1 MKNKPFYLLA
11 LFLGITTLIF
21 TACDKDFNE
30 LGSDIVDDDNFGF
43 NVDSTLTVKGYNQ
56 KLGPIASNNL
66 PINALG
72 FYNNP
77 AFGTTQANFVTQVE
91 LSTLNP
97 VFNNKPGD
105 LGVLYVELPVIDSV
119 ILDVPYFKTVKA
131 TNSDNTNTY
140 RLDSIFGAKPYDQ
153 TAATIDSKFKLSV
166 FESEYY
172 LRDLDPGQS
181 LAEQQLF
188 YTDQNTL
195 INDNLEPGLLNNAPL
210 TSPLPGTEGTQN
222 ADGRE
227 NEAFYFDKREHKLTT
242 YESDGVT
249 KKYTRFAPSMR
260 LHLNPAIF
268 NSKILNA
275 PAGKLSDNSTFKN
288 YFRGIY
294 FKVENGN
301 PGNMAMINFK
311 AGKITIYYKE
321 DKLTK
326 DNPVTTE
333 VNEYKLER
341 ISKSYALNFSGN
353 TISLLTPLNEN
364 SDYTSAINSTSE
376 ASKLY
381 LKGGEGSVAI
391 IDLFGSTDEK
401 GYTLNTAFN
410 ENLPVS
416 PNNSKYI
423 ENNTPNGISD
433 EIDDI
438 KLKGWLINEAN
449 LTFYIDKMAMSNF
462 SPATASAQPIEPS
475 RIFLFDLNNKKVLAD
490 YIFDFTTNSI
500 FPKYNKFIHDGII
513 QTENV
518 ADGRGA
524 RGKRYKVR
532 ITNFV
537 RNLIN
542 NDSTNVRLGLSVT
555 ENINTIG
562 FAKLKTPNANLSSAP
577 IMSVQSPAGTILYGT
592 SPVVPEGKRLKLKI
606 YYTKPN

>member
-43 NVDSTLTVKGYNQ
+43 NVDSTQTVKAYNQ

-97 VFNNKPGD
+97 VFNNSNTE
-105 LGVLYVELPVIDSV
+105 LYVELPVIDSV
-119 ILDVPYFKTVKA
+119 ILDVPYFKTLKS

-166 FESEYY
+166 FESGYY
-172 LRDLDPGQS
+172 LRDLDPGES

-188 YTDQNTL
+188 YTDQDGL
-195 INDNLEPGLLNNAPL
+195 IEQNKVPSLLNNLPTSDPL
-210 TSPLPGTEGTQN
+210 NSEGH
-222 ADGRE
+222 E

-353 TISLLTPLNEN
+353 TISLLNPLNEN
-364 SDYTSAINSTSE
+364 SDYTDAINSASE

-391 IDLFGSTDEK
+391 IDLFGSTDLK

-416 PNNSKYI
+416 PTNSKYI
-423 ENNTPNGISD
+423 ENNIPNGISD
-433 EIDDI
+433 EIDQI
-438 KLKGWLINEAN
+438 KIDGWLINEAN

-490 YIFDFTTNSI
+490 YIFDFTTNSL

-518 ADGRGA
+518 GDGRGA

-592 SPVVPEGKRLKLKI
+592 SPAVVPEGKRLKLKI

>member
-1 MKNKPFYLLA
+1 MKNKPFYLLS

-30 LGSDIVDDDNFGF
+30 LGSDIVDDDNFNF
-43 NVDSTLTVKGYNQ
+43 AVDSIKTVKAYNQ

-72 FYNNP
+72 FYENP

-97 VFNNKPGD
+97 IFNNAD
-105 LGVLYVELPVIDSV
+105 TDLYVDLPVIDSV
-119 ILDVPYFKTVKA
+119 ILDVPYFKTVKS
-131 TNSDNTNTY
+131 TNSDQSSVY

-153 TAATIDSKFKLSV
+153 TAATLDSKFKLSV
-166 FESEYY
+166 FESGYY
-172 LRDLDPGQS
+172 LRDLDPEQS
-181 LAEQQLF
+181 LVEQQLF

-195 INDNLEPGLLNNAPL
+195 IDNNKTPLLLNNLPTSDPL
-210 TSPLPGTEGTQN
+210 NS
-222 ADGRE
+222 DGHE

-260 LHLNPAIF
+260 LHLNKAIF
-268 NSKILNA
+268 DSKILNA
-275 PAGKLSDNSTFKN
+275 PVGKLTDNSTFKN

-301 PGNMAMINFK
+301 PGNMAMINFR

-326 DNPVTTE
+326 DNPVTTDVDE
-333 VNEYKLER
+333 SKLER

-353 TISLLTPLNEN
+353 TISLLNNLTEN
-364 SDYTSAINSTSE
+364 SGYTDAINSTSE

-391 IDLFGSTDEK
+391 IDLFGATDLK
-401 GYTLNTAFN
+401 GYTLNPAFN

-416 PNNSKYI
+416 LNNSKYI

-438 KLKGWLINEAN
+438 KLRGWLINEAN
-449 LTFYIDKMAMSNF
+449 LTFYIDKMALSNF
-462 SPATASAQPIEPS
+462 SPATATAQPIEPT

-490 YIFDFTTNSI
+490 YIFDFTTNSL

-524 RGKRYKVR
+524 RGKRYRVR
-532 ITNFV
+532 ITNLI

-542 NDSTNVRLGLSVT
+542 NDSTNVKLGLSVT

-592 SPVVPEGKRLKLKI
+592 SPVVPEDKRLKLKI

>member
-30 LGSDIVDDDNFGF
+30 LGSDIVDDENFGF
-43 NVDSTLTVKGYNQ
+43 DVDSILTVKAYNQ

-72 FYNNP
+72 FYENP

-91 LSTLNP
+91 LSSVNP
-97 VFNNKPGD
+97 VFNNSNPD
-105 LGVLYVELPVIDSV
+105 LYVDLPVVDSV
-119 ILDVPYFKTVKA
+119 ILDVPYFKTLK
-131 TNSDNTNTY
+131 TTSSDNNSY
-140 RLDSIFGAKPYDQ
+140 RLDSIFGVTPYDKD
-153 TAATIDSKFKLSV
+153 TPSTNNSKFKLSV
-166 FESEYY
+166 FQSGYY

-195 INDNLEPGLLNNAPL
+195 INDNIEPGLLNNAPL

-227 NEAFYFDKREHKLTT
+227 NEQFYFDKREHKLTT

-353 TISLLTPLNEN
+353 TISLLNNLNEN
-364 SDYTSAINSTSE
+364 SDYTDAINSTSE
-376 ASKLY
+376 ASRLY

-391 IDLFGSTDEK
+391 IDLFGSTDLK

-416 PNNSKYI
+416 LTNSKYI

-433 EIDDI
+433 EIDKI
-438 KLKGWLINEAN
+438 KVNGWLINEAN

-462 SPATASAQPIEPS
+462 SPATPSAQPIEPT

-490 YIFDFTTNSI
+490 YIFDFTTNSL

-524 RGKRYKVR
+524 RGKRYRVR

-592 SPVVPEGKRLKLKI
+592 SPVVPDGKRLKLKI

>member
-30 LGSDIVDDDNFGF
+30 LGSDIVDDENFGF
-43 NVDSTLTVKGYNQ
+43 DVDSTLTVKAYNQ

-72 FYNNP
+72 FYENP

-91 LSTLNP
+91 LSSVNP
-97 VFNNKPGD
+97 VFNNSNPD
-105 LGVLYVELPVIDSV
+105 LYVDLPVVDSV
-119 ILDVPYFKTVKA
+119 ILDVPYFKTLK
-131 TNSDNTNTY
+131 TTSSDNNSY
-140 RLDSIFGAKPYDQ
+140 RLDSIFGVTPYDKD
-153 TAATIDSKFKLSV
+153 TPSTNNSKFKLSV
-166 FESEYY
+166 FQSGYY

-195 INDNLEPGLLNNAPL
+195 INDNIEPGLLNNAPL

-227 NEAFYFDKREHKLTT
+227 NEQFYFDKREHKLTT

-353 TISLLTPLNEN
+353 TISLLNNLNEN
-364 SDYTSAINSTSE
+364 SDYTDAINSTSE
-376 ASKLY
+376 ASRLY

-391 IDLFGSTDEK
+391 IDLFGSTDLK

-416 PNNSKYI
+416 LTNSKYI

-433 EIDDI
+433 EIDKI
-438 KLKGWLINEAN
+438 KVNGWLINEAN

-462 SPATASAQPIEPS
+462 SPATPSAQPIEPT

-490 YIFDFTTNSI
+490 YIFDFTTNSL

-524 RGKRYKVR
+524 RGKRYRVR

-592 SPVVPEGKRLKLKI
+592 SPVVPDGKRLKLKI

>member
-30 LGSDIVDDDNFGF
+30 LGSDIVDDENFGF
-43 NVDSTLTVKGYNQ
+43 DVDSTLTVKAYNQ

-72 FYNNP
+72 FYENP

-91 LSTLNP
+91 LSSVNP
-97 VFNNKPGD
+97 VFNNSNPD
-105 LGVLYVELPVIDSV
+105 LYVDLPVVDSV
-119 ILDVPYFKTVKA
+119 ILDVPYFKTLK
-131 TNSDNTNTY
+131 TTSSDNNTY
-140 RLDSIFGAKPYDQ
+140 RLDSIFGVTPYDKD
-153 TAATIDSKFKLSV
+153 TPSTNNSKFKLSV
-166 FESEYY
+166 FQSGYY

-195 INDNLEPGLLNNAPL
+195 INDNIEPGLLNNAPL

-227 NEAFYFDKREHKLTT
+227 NEQFYFDKREHKLTT

-353 TISLLTPLNEN
+353 TISLLNNLNEN
-364 SDYTSAINSTSE
+364 SDYTDAINSTSE
-376 ASKLY
+376 ASRLY

-391 IDLFGSTDEK
+391 IDLFGSTDLK

-416 PNNSKYI
+416 LTNSKYI

-433 EIDDI
+433 EIDKI
-438 KLKGWLINEAN
+438 KVNGWLINEAN

-462 SPATASAQPIEPS
+462 SPATPSAQPIEPT

-490 YIFDFTTNSI
+490 YIFDFTTNSL

-518 ADGRGA
+518 ADGRGV
-524 RGKRYKVR
+524 RGKRYRVR
-532 ITNFV
+532 ITNLI

-592 SPVVPEGKRLKLKI
+592 SPVVPDGKRLKLKI

>member
-1 MKNKPFYLLA
+1 
-11 LFLGITTLIF
+11 
-21 TACDKDFNE
+21 
-30 LGSDIVDDDNFGF
+30 
-43 NVDSTLTVKGYNQ
+43 
-56 KLGPIASNNL
+56 
-66 PINALG
+66 
-72 FYNNP
+72 
-77 AFGTTQANFVTQVE
+77 
-91 LSTLNP
+91 
-97 VFNNKPGD
+97 
-105 LGVLYVELPVIDSV
+105 
-119 ILDVPYFKTVKA
+119 
-131 TNSDNTNTY
+131 
-140 RLDSIFGAKPYDQ
+140 
-153 TAATIDSKFKLSV
+153 
-166 FESEYY
+166 
-172 LRDLDPGQS
+172 
-181 LAEQQLF
+181 
-188 YTDQNTL
+188 
-195 INDNLEPGLLNNAPL
+195 
-210 TSPLPGTEGTQN
+210 
-222 ADGRE
+222 
-227 NEAFYFDKREHKLTT
+227 
-242 YESDGVT
+242 
-249 KKYTRFAPSMR
+249 
-260 LHLNPAIF
+260 
-268 NSKILNA
+268 
-275 PAGKLSDNSTFKN
+275 
-288 YFRGIY
+288 
-294 FKVENGN
+294 
-301 PGNMAMINFK
+301 MAMINFK

-353 TISLLTPLNEN
+353 TISLLNNLNEN

>member
-43 NVDSTLTVKGYNQ
+43 NVDSTQTVKAYNQ

-77 AFGTTQANFVTQVE
+77 AFGTTTANFVTQVE

-97 VFNNKPGD
+97 VFNNTNTE
-105 LGVLYVELPVIDSV
+105 LYVDLPVIDSV
-119 ILDVPYFKTVKA
+119 IMDIPYFKTLTKTVVESEIRK
-131 TNSDNTNTY
+131 NTY
-140 RLDSIFGAKPYDQ
+140 RLDSIYGEKPYDQ
-153 TAATIDSKFKLSV
+153 TTATLNSKFKLSV
-166 FESEYY
+166 YQSNYF
-172 LRDLDPGQS
+172 LRDLDPNQS
-181 LAEQQLF
+181 LTEQQLF
-188 YTDQNTL
+188 YTDENSV
-195 INDNLEPGLLNNAPL
+195 IDANKIPVLLNNSAN
-210 TSPLPGTEGTQN
+210 TN
-222 ADGRE
+222 E
-227 NEAFYFDKREHKLTT
+227 NEEFYFDKREHKLTT
-242 YESDGVT
+242 YQADGTTLVDPAP
-249 KKYTRFAPSMR
+249 RSVPSMR
-260 LHLNPAIF
+260 LHLRSDVF
-268 NSKILNA
+268 YDKILNA
-275 PAGKLSDNSTFKN
+275 PSGQLANNTLFKN

-333 VNEYKLER
+333 VNEYKREQ

-401 GYTLNTAFN
+401 GYILNTAFN

-592 SPVVPEGKRLKLKI
+592 SPAVVPDGKRLKLKI

>member
-11 LFLGITTLIF
+11 LFLGITTLIL

-43 NVDSTLTVKGYNQ
+43 NVDSTLTVKAYNQ

-72 FYNNP
+72 FYSNP
-77 AFGTTQANFVTQVE
+77 AFGTTTANFVTQVE

-97 VFNNKPGD
+97 VFNNTNTE
-105 LGVLYVELPVIDSV
+105 LYVDLPVIDSV
-119 ILDVPYFKTVKA
+119 IMDIPYFKTLTKTVVESEIRK
-131 TNSDNTNTY
+131 NTY
-140 RLDSIFGAKPYDQ
+140 RLDSIYGEKPYDQ
-153 TAATIDSKFKLSV
+153 TTATLNSKFKLSV
-166 FESEYY
+166 YQSNYF
-172 LRDLDPGQS
+172 LRDLDPNQS
-181 LAEQQLF
+181 LTEQQLF
-188 YTDQNTL
+188 YTDENSV
-195 INDNLEPGLLNNAPL
+195 IDANKIPVLLNNSAN
-210 TSPLPGTEGTQN
+210 TN
-222 ADGRE
+222 E
-227 NEAFYFDKREHKLTT
+227 NEEFYFDKREHKLTT
-242 YESDGVT
+242 YQADGTTLVDPAP
-249 KKYTRFAPSMR
+249 RSVPSMR
-260 LHLNPAIF
+260 LHLRSDVF
-268 NSKILNA
+268 YDKILNA

-333 VNEYKLER
+333 VNEYKREQ

-364 SDYTSAINSTSE
+364 SDYTSAINNTSE

-391 IDLFGSTDEK
+391 IDLFGPDADNDGIADE
-401 GYTLNTAFN
+401 L
-410 ENLPVS
+410 E
-416 PNNSKYI
+416 
-423 ENNTPNGISD
+423 
-433 EIDDI
+433 EI
-438 KLKGWLINEAN
+438 KSNGWLINEAN

-555 ENINTIG
+555 EDINTIG

>member
-1 MKNKPFYLLA
+1 MNNKPFYLLA

-30 LGSDIVDDDNFGF
+30 LGSNIVDDDNFNF
-43 NVDSTLTVKGYNQ
+43 DVDDTKTVKAYNQ

-66 PINALG
+66 LINALG
-72 FYNNP
+72 FYENP

-97 VFNNKPGD
+97 VFNNKSTD
-105 LGVLYVELPVIDSV
+105 LGVLYDELPVIDSV
-119 ILDVPYFKTVKA
+119 ILDVPYFKTIKS
-131 TNSDNTNTY
+131 TNSDQTIDY
-140 RLDSIFGAKPYDQ
+140 QLDEVFGAKPYDQ

-166 FESEYY
+166 FESGYY

-188 YTDQNTL
+188 YTDGTTQANQIDL
-195 INDNLEPGLLNNAPL
+195 IEGNKVPSLLNNLPTSDPL
-210 TSPLPGTEGTQN
+210 NS
-222 ADGRE
+222 DGHE

-268 NSKILNA
+268 NTKILNA
-275 PAGKLSDNSTFKN
+275 PAVKLADNSTFKN
-288 YFRGIY
+288 YFKGIY

-321 DKLTK
+321 DEKSTNAA
-326 DNPVTTE
+326 DADPFPR
-333 VNEYKLER
+333 VN
-341 ISKSYALNFSGN
+341 KSFALNLTGN
-353 TISLLTPLNEN
+353 TVSLLKNLNEN
-364 SDYTSAINSTSE
+364 IDYTGAINSTSE

-391 IDLFGSTDEK
+391 IDLFGPGE
-401 GYTLNTAFN
+401 L
-410 ENLPVS
+410 E
-416 PNNSKYI
+416 
-423 ENNTPNGISD
+423 
-433 EIDDI
+433 EI
-438 KLKGWLINEAN
+438 KSNGWLINEAN
-449 LTFYIDKMAMSNF
+449 LIFYVDKNAMSD
-462 SPATASAQPIEPS
+462 SRTIEPN
-475 RIFLFDLNNKKVLAD
+475 RIFLYDLTNKKVLAD
-490 YIFDFTTNSI
+490 YIFDFTTNSL

-518 ADGRGA
+518 GDGRGL
-524 RGKRYKVR
+524 KYKIR
-532 ITNFV
+532 ITNHV

-562 FAKLKTPNANLSSAP
+562 FVKLKTPNASFSSAP
-577 IMSVQSPAGTILYGT
+577 VMSVQSPVGTILYGT
-592 SPVVPEGKRLKLKI
+592 STFVPVEKRLKLKI
-606 YYTKPN
+606 FYTKPN

>member
-1 MKNKPFYLLA
+1 
-11 LFLGITTLIF
+11 
-21 TACDKDFNE
+21 
-30 LGSDIVDDDNFGF
+30 
-43 NVDSTLTVKGYNQ
+43 
-56 KLGPIASNNL
+56 
-66 PINALG
+66 
-72 FYNNP
+72 
-77 AFGTTQANFVTQVE
+77 
-91 LSTLNP
+91 
-97 VFNNKPGD
+97 
-105 LGVLYVELPVIDSV
+105 
-119 ILDVPYFKTVKA
+119 
-131 TNSDNTNTY
+131 
-140 RLDSIFGAKPYDQ
+140 
-153 TAATIDSKFKLSV
+153 
-166 FESEYY
+166 
-172 LRDLDPGQS
+172 
-181 LAEQQLF
+181 
-188 YTDQNTL
+188 
-195 INDNLEPGLLNNAPL
+195 
-210 TSPLPGTEGTQN
+210 
-222 ADGRE
+222 
-227 NEAFYFDKREHKLTT
+227 
-242 YESDGVT
+242 
-249 KKYTRFAPSMR
+249 MR

-353 TISLLTPLNEN
+353 TISLLNNLNEN
-364 SDYTSAINSTSE
+364 SDYTDAINSTSE
-376 ASKLY
+376 ASRLY

-391 IDLFGSTDEK
+391 IDLFGPDADNDGIADE
-401 GYTLNTAFN
+401 L
-410 ENLPVS
+410 E
-416 PNNSKYI
+416 
-423 ENNTPNGISD
+423 
-433 EIDDI
+433 EI
-438 KLKGWLINEAN
+438 KSKGWLINEAN

-462 SPATASAQPIEPS
+462 SPATPSAQPIEPT

-490 YIFDFTTNSI
+490 YIFDFTTNSL

-518 ADGRGA
+518 ADGRGV
-524 RGKRYKVR
+524 RGKRYRVR
-532 ITNFV
+532 ITNLI

-592 SPVVPEGKRLKLKI
+592 SPVVPDGKRLKLKI

>member
-43 NVDSTLTVKGYNQ
+43 NVDSTQTVKAYNQ

-72 FYNNP
+72 FYENP

-97 VFNNKPGD
+97 VFNNTNTE
-105 LGVLYVELPVIDSV
+105 LYVELPVIDSV
-119 ILDVPYFKTVKA
+119 ILDVPYFKSLKA
-131 TNSDNTNTY
+131 TNSDTTNTY
-140 RLDSIFGAKPYDQ
+140 RLDSLFGAKPYDQ

-166 FESEYY
+166 FESKYY

-195 INDNLEPGLLNNAPL
+195 INDNIEPGLLNNAPL

-353 TISLLTPLNEN
+353 TISLLNNLNVN
-364 SDYTSAINSTSE
+364 SDYTSAINNTSE

-391 IDLFGSTDEK
+391 IDLFGPDADNDGIADE
-401 GYTLNTAFN
+401 L
-410 ENLPVS
+410 E
-416 PNNSKYI
+416 
-423 ENNTPNGISD
+423 
-433 EIDDI
+433 EI
-438 KLKGWLINEAN
+438 KSNGWLINEAN
-449 LTFYIDKMAMSNF
+449 LTFYIDKMAMSDF

-592 SPVVPEGKRLKLKI
+592 SPAVVPDGKRLKLKI